1 MDIKVKVLRGDIGVS
16 NYSSRELNV
25 YCINGDD
32 GTFLIPLN
40 SGQAEGIGRILI
52 AAAEEL
58 KEIEIQ
64 NKLEELRSLRF

>member
-1 MDIKVKVLRGDIGVS
+1 MDLKVKVLRGDIGVS

-25 YCINGDD
+25 YCVNDD
-32 GTFLIPLN
+32 ETFLIPLN
-40 SGQAEGIGRILI
+40 SGQAEHIGRILI